1 MNILT
6 KIVAVL
12 IVLLSLLVFFSYPH
26 TTGPTE
32 VGVRTVK
39 WFGKRGVQNQVYQPG
54 AAYFFPP
61 IISKY
66 CRSVTKQCSMQYI
79 VLIFGL

>member
-6 KIVAVL
+6 KIIVVL
-12 IVLLSLLVFFSYPH
+12 IVLLTLLVFFPYPH

-39 WFGKRGVQNQVYQPG
+39 WSPFLKRGVEDFVRDPG
-54 AAYFFPP
+54 GTYFFSP
-61 IISKY
+61 IFNDWHTFVHACKTSK
-66 CRSVTKQCSMQYI
+66 
-79 VLIFGL
+79 